1 MLKYLGGSMP
11 VCEIYFEM
19 HREMK
24 WMAGGIDIWWSKYTI
39 MSVVKSR

>member
-1 MLKYLGGSMP
+1 MAHMLKYLGGSMP

-24 WMAGGIDIWWSKYTI
+24 WMAGGIDI
-39 MSVVKSR
+39 